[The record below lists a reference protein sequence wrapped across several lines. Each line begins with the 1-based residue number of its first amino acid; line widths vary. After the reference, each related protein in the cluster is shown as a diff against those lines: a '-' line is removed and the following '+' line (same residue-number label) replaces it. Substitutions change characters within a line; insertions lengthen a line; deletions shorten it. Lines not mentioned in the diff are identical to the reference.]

1 MNWYGIIKEEI
12 ITNKRKQGE
21 VFDEKAF
28 ALEHNI
34 SRTPVREAVLKL
46 ADEGYLIV
54 MPRRATIVST
64 ISINDIKKIYELR
77 MILELGIIHQIFAK
91 NIYFDPEEIMKDY
104 NSESL
109 NRFDA
114 MDIEFHMSLAKLTG
128 NQYIEQTMRDLM
140 DKCQRFMYIQNAN
153 SVERLRT
160 AINEHYEV
168 MNAIA
173 IRNEALA
180 TKLMRS
186 HLENSMYAYITT
198 RENLFKLN

>member
-1 MNWYGIIKEEI
+1 
-12 ITNKRKQGE
+12 
-21 VFDEKAF
+21 
-28 ALEHNI
+28 
-34 SRTPVREAVLKL
+34 
-46 ADEGYLIV
+46 